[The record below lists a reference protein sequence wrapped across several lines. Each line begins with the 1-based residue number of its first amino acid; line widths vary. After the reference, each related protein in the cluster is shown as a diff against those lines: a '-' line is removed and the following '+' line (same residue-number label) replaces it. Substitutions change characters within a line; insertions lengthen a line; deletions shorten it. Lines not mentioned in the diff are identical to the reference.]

1 MLPLTPDQSYTR
13 GITKEKLSTLAQACK
28 LPLRIKPVKLKQSVY
43 FRVPS
48 NIAGLIE
55 VCPDSQVTLR
65 IKEQD
70 EQFLLIY
77 SVEKSQVVDKAE
89 LAIPIQMPAKSS
101 TRKCENE

>member
-1 MLPLTPDQSYTR
+1 
-13 GITKEKLSTLAQACK
+13 

-55 VCPDSQVTLR
+55 VGPDSQVTLR

-77 SVEKSQVVDKAE
+77 SVEKSQGADKAD
-89 LAIPIQMPAKSS
+89 LAIPIQMLAKSS
-101 TRKCENE
+101 TQSARTSEEEMQVG

>member
-1 MLPLTPDQSYTR
+1 
-13 GITKEKLSTLAQACK
+13 LAQACK
-28 LPLRIKPVKLKQSVY
+28 LPLRIKPVFLKQSVY

-48 NIAGLIE
+48 TIAGLIE
-55 VCPDSQVTLR
+55 GGPDSQVTLR

-77 SVEKSQVVDKAE
+77 SVEKSQGADKAE
-89 LAIPIQMPAKSS
+89 LTIPMQMLAKSS

>member
-1 MLPLTPDQSYTR
+1 M
-13 GITKEKLSTLAQACK
+13 
-28 LPLRIKPVKLKQSVY
+28 PLRIKPVKLKQSVY

-55 VCPDSQVTLR
+55 VGPDSQVTLR

-77 SVEKSQVVDKAE
+77 SVEKSQGADKAE
-89 LAIPIQMPAKSS
+89 LTIPMQILAKSS
-101 TRKCENE
+101 TRNCENE